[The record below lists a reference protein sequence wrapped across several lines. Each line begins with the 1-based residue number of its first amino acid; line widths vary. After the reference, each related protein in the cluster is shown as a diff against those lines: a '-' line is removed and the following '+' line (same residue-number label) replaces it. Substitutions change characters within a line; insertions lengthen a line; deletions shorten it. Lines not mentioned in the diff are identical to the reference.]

1 MEENEKEAF
10 LHDWVVEEIQKR
22 SSKEFN
28 EIQTNTTEKKLHSI
42 EGQYPDIIFGNYGQ
56 VVMIGEVE
64 TISNINSSSTDKW
77 KSLQAIGYNCILF
90 VPKQSLKQVRDL
102 CFENK
107 LIERMKI
114 SSFSVEIPIK

>member
-22 SSKEFN
+22 YSKEFN

-64 TISNINSSSTDKW
+64 TISNIKELKNHELHKSSQIPSFFK
-77 KSLQAIGYNCILF
+77 KESQ
-90 VPKQSLKQVRDL
+90 
-102 CFENK
+102 
-107 LIERMKI
+107 I
-114 SSFSVEIPIK
+114 SSVLKSF